1 MIGLE
6 NLHISLSC
14 SKTFSLRFLVHFIAI
29 NKNNTRRITADED
42 EILSN
47 FGIDSGPINKSFSNS
62 IRRHTLQFTTS
73 LFRKPSNQRDN
84 PDNILSNN
92 DDVNNHQSDT
102 SSATINSM
110 SIKNSNAKAKQSHEL
125 TDVNNNSKTC
135 SSDDNNSSNSKTNGN
150 SVKRTTVRRF
160 PRQITQP
167 HSNRLQYNQTSPDNS
182 DQMLLV
188 SYVNIDWLYI
198 KHLSVTF

>member
-1 MIGLE
+1 M
-6 NLHISLSC
+6 
-14 SKTFSLRFLVHFIAI
+14 FFRFF
-29 NKNNTRRITADED
+29 KADED

-92 DDVNNHQSDT
+92 DDVNNHQSDR

-110 SIKNSNAKAKQSHEL
+110 SIKNSDTKAKQSHEL
-125 TDVNNNSKTC
+125 TDVNNNSK
-135 SSDDNNSSNSKTNGN
+135 SSSPDDNNSSNSKTNGN

-188 SYVNIDWLYI
+188 SYVNLDWLYI
-198 KHLSVTF
+198 QRLSVTF